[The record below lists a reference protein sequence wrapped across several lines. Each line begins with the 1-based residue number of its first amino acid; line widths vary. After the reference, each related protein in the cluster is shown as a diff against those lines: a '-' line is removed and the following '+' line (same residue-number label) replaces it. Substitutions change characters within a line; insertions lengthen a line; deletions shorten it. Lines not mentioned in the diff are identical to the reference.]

1 MPMRLILCSALIAVG
16 AGAGLQGDLR
26 AQPASQAA
34 GAHPGAS
41 HELHAVMQKGHEK
54 MSQMKMT
61 GDVDHDF
68 ATMMMM
74 HHQGGVEM
82 ADIQLAKGASPEMK
96 AMARKIKESQEREI
110 KEFKAWLAKHP
121 AKSR

>member
-1 MPMRLILCSALIAVG
+1 MPIRLILCSALISVG
-16 AGAGLQGDLR
+16 AGVGLPGDLR
-26 AQPASQAA
+26 AQQASQAA
-34 GAHPGAS
+34 GAHTGAA

-82 ADIQLAKGASPEMK
+82 ADIELAKGASPEMK

-121 AKSR
+121 AKPR